1 MPYDPQFV
9 QPMRDE
15 MTVNGFRELLTVEEV
30 DTVLSTKEDSVLL
43 VVNSVCGCAAGQARP
58 GVFLSLLESEHKPGM
73 LATVFA
79 GQDLEATEKARSY
92 VHGYP
97 PSSPSIAL
105 FKNGEL
111 AFMIERQHI
120 ESKSAEMIAALL
132 KEAFNEFLT
141 ESDIREEKTDVG

>member
-15 MTVNGFRELLTVEEV
+15 MTVNGFRELLTAEEV
-30 DTVLSTKEDSVLL
+30 ESTLSAQEGSVLL

-58 GVFLSLLESEHKPGM
+58 GVFLSLLESEHKPDS

-92 VHGYP
+92 IHGYP

-111 AFMIERQHI
+111 AFVIERQHI

-132 KEAFNEFLT
+132 KEAFNEFLIGT
-141 ESDIREEKTDVG
+141 DMHEEKTDVG